1 MMEILI
7 NEFDWKSSRKTKR
20 LTEIIE
26 KLKNSGW
33 EKFGHN
39 GTIVL
44 FKDITEER
52 ANIELKRLGIY
63 EVKAEFWE
71 EDLYQNNIF

>member
-7 NEFDWKSSRKTKR
+7 NEFDWKPTKKARR
-20 LTEIIE
+20 LAEIIE

-44 FKDITEER
+44 FKDTTEER
-52 ANIELKRLGIY
+52 ANIELRRLGIN
-63 EVKAEFWE
+63 EVRAEVWE
-71 EDLYQNNIF
+71 EDLYHDNIF

>member
-7 NEFDWKSSRKTKR
+7 NEFDWKPPKKAKR
-20 LTEIIE
+20 LTEIID

-33 EKFGHN
+33 EKFGHR

-44 FKDITEER
+44 FKDIPEEK
-52 ANIELKRLGIY
+52 ANIELRRMGIN
-63 EVKAEFWE
+63 EIKAELWE
-71 EDLYQNNIF
+71 EDLYYNDIF

>member
-7 NEFDWKSSRKTKR
+7 NEFDWCKNSRR
-20 LTEIIE
+20 LTEIID

-33 EKFGHN
+33 EKFGHR

-44 FKDITEER
+44 FKDIEEEK
-52 ANIELKRLGIY
+52 ANIELRMLGIN
-63 EVKAEFWE
+63 EVKAELWE
-71 EDLYQNNIF
+71 EDLYYDNIF

>member
-7 NEFDWKSSRKTKR
+7 NKFDWCKNSRR
-20 LTEIIE
+20 LTEIID

-33 EKFGHN
+33 EKFGHR

-44 FKDITEER
+44 FKDIEEEK
-52 ANIELKRLGIY
+52 ANIELRRLGIN
-63 EVKAEFWE
+63 EVKAELWE
-71 EDLYQNNIF
+71 EELYIDNIF

>member
-7 NEFDWKSSRKTKR
+7 NEFDWCKKSRR
-20 LTEIIE
+20 LTEIID

-33 EKFGHN
+33 EKFGHR

-44 FKDITEER
+44 FKDIEEER
-52 ANIELKRLGIY
+52 ANIELRTLGID
-63 EVKAEFWE
+63 EVKAEVWE
-71 EDLYQNNIF
+71 EDLYYNNIF

>member
-1 MMEILI
+1 MEILI
-7 NEFDWKSSRKTKR
+7 NEYDWKNSNKR
-20 LTEIIE
+20 LVEIIE

-44 FKDITEER
+44 FKDTTKEK
-52 ANIELKRLGIY
+52 ADTELKRLGIK
-63 EVKAEFWE
+63 EVKAEVWE
-71 EDLYQNNIF
+71 EELYYNNIF

>member
-1 MMEILI
+1 MEILI
-7 NEFDWKSSRKTKR
+7 NEFDWKSARKTKR
-20 LTEIIE
+20 LKEMIK

-33 EKFGHN
+33 EKFGHD

-44 FKDITEER
+44 FKDTTEER
-52 ANIELKRLGIY
+52 AKIELKRLGIS

-71 EDLYQNNIF
+71 EDLYYDNIF